1 MLLEAAACLLF
12 FLVADQCDKS
22 DFNTPAEIYAEA
34 VSNYHRALDVT
45 EISSLSDRKKVRL
58 LRSVYQDF
66 ATIILEHPQSRE
78 AEFLRN
84 KNPEKIGI
92 RHLERRLAKL
102 DPKFQ
107 PLEFANVIQMDA
119 PLRVSNKLAS
129 LHAFADSEPASAA
142 YVSADNQKKK
152 GASGR
157 KAKLNESSPEPA
169 NQKRSTIETLGPAP
183 EVDITFVSHSGSPE
197 MNNKQIR
204 SNRVCNLSD
213 NIHSPL
219 ILPVHQLYAV
229 PKSWWSHTS
238 TAPILAS
245 TENKTFTEIN
255 ADQDEVI
262 PSIEGVFHTVNFQL
276 NSYAIRDEDF
286 AKLDRQAAKLNAN
299 PELDVV
305 IEGHADERGTR
316 DYNIALGLKRAQSVS
331 EYLVAKGVNANRI
344 KLVSYGKEKP
354 LIKGS
359 NEKAWAKNRRAVTVD
374 FERVSLEKRVPD
386 IRTAEANNFS
396 ETQNAEPANDAK
408 DGSSKFEDEKPKI
421 VGEQVLA
428 PLIAAAG
435 HAQNDDKDV
444 SSAIEQKAE
453 ELALSKVEEKVRKA
467 LPNTEISLTGRE
479 AGKPKISITTVQ
491 PIIQTEGDR
500 DTVFVQGSVAS
511 SDGGNR
517 HTANLGFGYRR
528 LSEDERWLL
537 GANTFLD
544 HEFPYDHT
552 RASVGLEIKSAPI
565 ELTANK
571 YKALTGWRAGPG
583 GVNEHA
589 LDGYDLEVGVQV
601 PYMPSSRVYARKY
614 KWDGVGGSSDLE
626 GREYSL
632 AVSGFLGDGWTLEAK
647 HDAPEQ
653 GISTN
658 SIVLTYRINIGEI
671 DGDNVGAPLI
681 SKQAFQF
688 GSVRH
693 KTLEKVRREN
703 EIVKVQSGLTLS
715 FR

>member
-1 MLLEAAACLLF
+1 MLLETAACLLF
-12 FLVADQCDKS
+12 FLGADKCDKS
-22 DFNTPAEIYAEA
+22 DINMPAQMYAEA
-34 VSNYHRALDVT
+34 VSDYHQALDVSD
-45 EISSLSDRKKVRL
+45 ISRISDRKKVRL
-58 LRSVYQDF
+58 LRSAYQDL

-84 KNPEKIGI
+84 KNPEKIGL

-107 PLEFANVIQMDA
+107 PLEFADA
-119 PLRVSNKLAS
+119 VKTDTPLRVSNELAS
-129 LHAFADSEPASAA
+129 AHEFAVSEPASSE
-142 YVSADNQKKK
+142 YISADDQTKSGLPGSKTNRTQS
-152 GASGR
+152 ASE
-157 KAKLNESSPEPA
+157 LA
-169 NQKRSTIETLGPAP
+169 NQTLSTKETLGLAP
-183 EVDITFVSHSGSPE
+183 EVDVTIVRYSGSPKI
-197 MNNKQIR
+197 NKKQIR

-219 ILPVHQLYAV
+219 ILPVHHLYAR
-229 PKSWWSHTS
+229 PKSWWVPTS
-238 TAPILAS
+238 TMPILAS
-245 TENKTFTEIN
+245 SESKTFTEIN
-255 ADQDEVI
+255 ADQDEVL

-286 AKLDRQAAKLNAN
+286 AKLDRQAANLNAN
-299 PELDVV
+299 PGLDIV

-386 IRTAEANNFS
+386 IRMAEANNFS
-396 ETQNAEPANDAK
+396 ETQNAESANDTK
-408 DGSSKFEDEKPKI
+408 DGSSKFEDEKPTI
-421 VGEQVLA
+421 VGEQILA

-435 HAQNDDKDV
+435 QAQNDDKEV
-444 SSAIEQKAE
+444 GSAIEQKAE

-467 LPNTEISLTGRE
+467 LPNAEISLTGRE

-601 PYMPSSRVYARKY
+601 PYLPSSRFYARKY

-647 HDAPEQ
+647 HDVPEQ

-658 SIVLTYRINIGEI
+658 SVGLIYRIKIGDI

-693 KTLEKVRREN
+693 KTLDKVRREN